1 MEIEESCNGKYGF
14 WRLGFVYSGTPFVDT
29 QFCDLI
35 FWCDGLSLGVRM
47 AHMDLEIGRGRLGR
61 QGFTSKLLGAAISAG
76 AILKTTAFL
85 MLSAITDSTG
95 C

>member
-1 MEIEESCNGKYGF
+1 
-14 WRLGFVYSGTPFVDT
+14 
-29 QFCDLI
+29 
-35 FWCDGLSLGVRM
+35 M